1 MSAWRKLYIDFYVLL
16 YALYAYFN
24 KGIAYSY
31 LAEILL
37 VIGVVIL
44 LKDIRKIEIVW
55 DKSMKLLVLFLAVT
69 LLFIARG
76 LGKYPFMEIIRDSFM
91 LNYAVFALILLLFKD
106 NINYFKEGLFRVYKW
121 FPLIAVCSFLSL
133 SYIPFFQEFRVFGNF
148 HLLLYKFGDMG
159 VHLLIATLF
168 MLNGY
173 IKMSKRQTI
182 VNTVLIIYLFLVI
195 AAYSRSGMLAYVLGV
210 GLFFLYTKNI
220 QLKAFMLQYLRF
232 LPLLLIVAVAL
243 YASTRL
249 EENFQGRK
257 VGLSQLQEN
266 VVSIFSSDGEGTLND
281 NKVWRLA
288 WWGKIIQ
295 DSFSGSNF
303 FVGRGLGMSMA
314 AVDDIEQDEDGLRSP
329 HNFHLNIMARYGVPF
344 FLLWMYWM
352 YLIVIRIRQKNISQ
366 YSFTLVTILFVFIV
380 NASFDVYLE
389 GPMGAFPFWTFIGL
403 FYIDQMDTNQTD
415 SNQIQQA
422 HSNTLI

>member
-1 MSAWRKLYIDFYVLL
+1 MSALRKLYLDFYMLVF
-16 YALYAYFN
+16 ALYAFFN

-37 VIGVVIL
+37 VIGVLIL
-44 LKDIRKIEIVW
+44 LKDFRKLEIIW
-55 DKSMKLLVLFLAVT
+55 DRSMKLLVLFLVVT
-69 LLFIARG
+69 LVYIARG
-76 LGKYPFMEIIRDSFM
+76 VGKYPLMEIIRDSFM
-91 LNYAVFALILLLFKD
+91 LNYAIFALILLFFKD
-106 NINYFKEGLFRVYKW
+106 QVDYLKEKLFLVYKW
-121 FPLIAVCSFLSL
+121 YPLVACCSFLCL
-133 SYIPFFQEFRVFGNF
+133 SYIPFFETFKVFGNMI
-148 HLLLYKFGDMG
+148 LLLYKFGDMG
-159 VHLLIATLF
+159 VHLLISTLF

-173 IKMSKRQTI
+173 IRMSKRFAVINTI
-182 VNTVLIIYLFLVI
+182 LTIYIFLVI
-195 AAYSRSGMLAYVLGV
+195 AAYSRSGMLAYLLGLGV
-210 GLFFLYTKNI
+210 FFVYTKSRE
-220 QLKAFMLQYLRF
+220 LKIFMQEYLRYM
-232 LPLLLIVAVAL
+232 PLLLILAL
-243 YASTRL
+243 GLYGATKL

-257 VGLSQLQEN
+257 IGLSQLKEN
-266 VVSIFSSDGEGTLND
+266 VVSIVSSDAEGSLND

-314 AVDDIEQDEDGLRSP
+314 AVDDIEQDEEGLRSP

-352 YLIVIRIRQKNISQ
+352 YLIMIRIKRKDISQ
-366 YSFTLVTILFVFIV
+366 YSFTLLTILFVFIV

-403 FYIDQMDTNQTD
+403 YYIETMKLPEKPVT
-415 SNQIQQA
+415 A
-422 HSNTLI
+422 V